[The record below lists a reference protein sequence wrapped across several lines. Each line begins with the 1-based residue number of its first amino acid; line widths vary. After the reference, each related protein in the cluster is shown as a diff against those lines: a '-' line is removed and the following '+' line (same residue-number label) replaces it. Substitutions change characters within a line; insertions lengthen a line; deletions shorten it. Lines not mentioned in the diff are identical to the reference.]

1 MKRIYL
7 VSVMLI
13 LFSCKE
19 KTKSDLSAD
28 EIINKAIEVSGGNL
42 YKSSKISF
50 SFRNKDYVSEN
61 SGTILK
67 RSFKIDSIK
76 YTDVKNNSGFER
88 YINDALVLVSDSLA
102 SLYSNS
108 INSVHYFAQL
118 PYRLNDKS
126 VNKELLEEKVINNK
140 TYYVVKVT
148 FDKKG
153 GGDDFEDTYYY
164 WIQKES
170 FKPDYLAYDFHENG
184 GGVRFRKAYN
194 ERYVNGIR
202 FVDYK
207 NYKPKNHSA
216 TIEQIADLYSNN
228 QLELLSEIKLENIKV
243 DKEN

>member
-1 MKRIYL
+1 
-7 VSVMLI
+7 MLI

-108 INSVHYFAQL
+108 INSVLLIKKEEVMILKTHIIIGFKKS
-118 PYRLNDKS
+118 RLS
-126 VNKELLEEKVINNK
+126 
-140 TYYVVKVT
+140 
-148 FDKKG
+148 
-153 GGDDFEDTYYY
+153 
-164 WIQKES
+164 
-170 FKPDYLAYDFHENG
+170 
-184 GGVRFRKAYN
+184 
-194 ERYVNGIR
+194 
-202 FVDYK
+202 
-207 NYKPKNHSA
+207 
-216 TIEQIADLYSNN
+216 QI
-228 QLELLSEIKLENIKV
+228 I
-243 DKEN
+243 